1 MSNRSNRRIGD
12 VFGHPAQ
19 NDSVGLRGRPL
30 LKATQPK
37 SHPMRTVE
45 RSDERIFSADNF
57 ERDAKQ
63 PRADLGTHHEA
74 ARDIPVCR
82 DCQMRVVGGGWWPVG
97 HGRRSGGSA
106 QRRRRGA
113 AGALQPPGRPVHR
126 RLGAAFETQLPA
138 LGHAAVGPDR
148 QQVEQRGGGAGFH
161 PGRQSAPVAPG
172 GAGWHCLRRIEPL
185 ARQTG
190 DAYQPT
196 IHTWPDLCPA
206 SARPISRR

>member
-1 MSNRSNRRIGD
+1 MSNRSNRRIGG

-57 ERDAKQ
+57 ERDSKQ

-74 ARDIPVCR
+74 ARHPGLPR
-82 DCQMRVVGGGWWPVG
+82 LPGAGGGWWPVG

-113 AGALQPPGRPVHR
+113 AGALQAPGRPVHQ
-126 RLGAAFETQLPA
+126 RLGAAFGMQLPA
-138 LGHAAVGPDR
+138 LGRAAVGPDQ
-148 QQVEQRGGGAGFH
+148 QQVEQCAVGVGFH
-161 PGRQSAPVAPG
+161 PSRQSAPVISG
-172 GAGWHCLRRIEPL
+172 GAGWHCQRRIKPL

-190 DAYQPT
+190 GDHQRT
-196 IHTWPDLCPA
+196 IPPWPDLCPA
-206 SARPISRR
+206 SARPTSRR